1 MAMKIQR
8 TIAILLAAFALCWT
22 AAAQTSD
29 SEEPPK
35 VEPRANNPLQPP
47 PKPEVPTISF
57 DWVTIGEVPQ
67 EFSFT
72 VDSTGRAAIEITAHS
87 GRASTPEG
95 APFLG
100 RFLMPERD
108 REHLFRLASEA
119 KFFNGNFD
127 YTRSRIASTG
137 VKTISYADPT
147 RRYSTTYNWSEN
159 KAIQQLTNLL
169 TGIYWTEYYGRR
181 LQEQHHYDKL
191 GLDETLRAMIDSEK
205 RGELNQ
211 LQLVQPILQ
220 NIAEDGT
227 VMNMARARA
236 RQLLQ
241 AIPADALP
249 AGGSRAP

>member
-1 MAMKIQR
+1 MKIPR
-8 TIAILLAAFALCWT
+8 TLALLLAVAVLSWMA
-22 AAAQTSD
+22 AAAQTST

-35 VEPRANNPLQPP
+35 VEPRAENPLQPP
-47 PKPEVPTISF
+47 AHPEVPTISF
-57 DWVTIGEVPQ
+57 DWVTIGEAPQ

-72 VDSTGRAAIEITAHS
+72 VDSTGRAALEITAHS
-87 GRASTPEG
+87 GAASTQEG

-108 REHLFRLASEA
+108 TQRIFHLAEQA

-127 YTRSRIASTG
+127 YTRNRIASTG
-137 VKTISYADPT
+137 VKTLTYADPT

-159 KAIQQLTNLL
+159 KVIQQLTSLL
-169 TGIYWTEYYGRR
+169 TGIYWTEYYGRQ

-191 GLDETLRAMIDSEK
+191 GLDQTLRAMIDSQK

-211 LQLVQPILQ
+211 LQLVQPVLLS
-220 NIAEDGT
+220 IAEDGT
-227 VMNMARARA
+227 VMNIARGRA

-241 AIPADALP
+241 AIPSDALP
-249 AGGSRAP
+249 ASGSRAP